1 MELYHFAFVIQAY
14 WADLELA
21 EARDFN
27 NLLQVHSAGT
37 P

>member
-1 MELYHFAFVIQAY
+1 MELHHPAFVIQPY
-14 WADLELA
+14 RSDLELA

-27 NLLQVHSAGT
+27 NLLQVDSAGT